1 MTTTL
6 RMNRMPEAMPAW
18 FHPQDAAHPADQVLR
33 HVELE
38 MLVTA
43 LIGLGVVATS
53 DERNPAL
60 LSREDFWEV
69 GHQFTTGQCTAIARA
84 MRVFVEDPPAA
95 DFVRVLRDQWNETQ
109 ERFRREV
116 AARGEVVVSGL
127 EPFPYDAA
135 QLRNQLLHFGG
146 FHAIAAAH
154 GGCTVVG

>member
-6 RMNRMPEAMPAW
+6 RMTRTPEALPAW
-18 FHPQDAAHPADQVLR
+18 FPPRDPARPADYVLR

-53 DERNPAL
+53 DQRDPAL

-84 MRVFVEDPPAA
+84 MRVFVEEPPSA
-95 DFVRVLRDQWNETQ
+95 DLVNVLRDQWNDTQ

-135 QLRNQLLHFGG
+135 ELKNALLHFGG
-146 FHAIAAAH
+146 YHAIAAAH
-154 GGCTVVG
+154 GGCAVVA